1 MIEPDYDYLNER
13 YIGSTYGDMR
23 RERAS
28 LMRRMLFD
36 NDASVKPRIRELTL
50 QMLEYMKA
58 STMSGRFS
66 AKHPATSNF
75 PKTKK

>member
-1 MIEPDYDYLNER
+1 MIDESEYDYLNER

-28 LMRRMLFD
+28 LMRRMILD
-36 NDASVKPRIRELTL
+36 SDESVKPRIRELTL

-58 STMSGRFS
+58 RS
-66 AKHPATSNF
+66 
-75 PKTKK
+75 